1 MERGRLRVGD
11 LILLKQFKGNEG
23 WLSADGIIDI
33 DCHLS
38 PIATLENSLWQVIVQ
53 SQYSAASELEHAL
66 LTLQLDHQH
75 HHSLHREGDLTSLI
89 EKDSRLLQ
97 LSRTAQN
104 EKRLNK
110 KLMKMKI
117 GKAISFG
124 DVIQLLHVKSQK
136 ILCISP
142 YMLAKHERENLRVY
156 LKEDGDTM
164 SWLELM
170 PRFKYDKE
178 GQPVANGNE
187 CLIRIHE
194 KSSDYLHVS
203 KKSFHSSSGIERN
216 EINCSLESSVWNIS
230 IYQSALNIKS
240 NYLLCGNLV
249 TFHEPETSTYLQIQ
263 PEEDCHLAKSP
274 KSCRVIMSESIHLPV
289 SSSSSSSLQSI
300 DSIGTQFLW
309 QIESIDMLSG
319 GILQNCVGK
328 YVLKNLNHNLYL
340 KLDASHGISAVRDRQ
355 DCTHFEMLV
364 PYQMSYGEVI
374 LDGTLTQLT
383 AHGKTIGFCKNS
395 SGVFELGSCYLSDR
409 MTLSFQLSSKLH
421 QRLSSQIYVGREAS
435 SILKQF
441 YFHFQSVH
449 KLLTT
454 RHSINTFSIN
464 LITDESLLN
473 LFTEIESN
481 IKEIIVC
488 LDYLKSYLQYLD
500 LNYSSLDEE
509 LTNGTVTE
517 TEGSLPQGN
526 PNTASS
532 SNLKSV
538 LGNQKE
544 RMITIRQV
552 MMREQGVLDI
562 LLAII
567 DLLETQE
574 EDIHLSPVGLLRHSY
589 SSPSSSPNRQ
599 MIPDTIVKKKSSKSM
614 PQFRTRTSVGDE
626 VASID
631 KDLSRLCLHVLY
643 LAINRNQGNQMYVA
657 DRFTVLL
664 NQVKTQE
671 YAVTCVREMLRDNR
685 QMLQTKVLSSALLL
699 PHPPSPLGLISPLR
713 LQSERLLNSLSCF
726 ERVQ

>member
-1 MERGRLRVGD
+1 MYIVTAEETEMERGRLRVGD
-11 LILLKQFKGNEG
+11 LILLKQVKGSEG

-33 DCHLS
+33 ECHSS
-38 PIATLENSLWQVIVQ
+38 PVATLENSLWQVIVQ
-53 SQYSAASELEHAL
+53 RQYSAASELEQAL
-66 LTLQLDHQH
+66 LTLQIDHQH
-75 HHSLHREGDLTSLI
+75 NHHHHNNHDAAHSSNPSSPVEGDLTAFI
-89 EKDSRLLQ
+89 EKDPRLLQ

-110 KLMKMKI
+110 KLMQMKI

-136 ILCISP
+136 VLSISP

-170 PRFKYDKE
+170 PKFKYDKE

-187 CLIRIHE
+187 CIIRIHE

-203 KKSFHSSSGIERN
+203 KKSFRSSGGERN
-216 EINCSLESSVWNIS
+216 EINCSLESSVWSIS

-240 NYLLCGNLV
+240 NSLLCGNLV

-263 PEEDCHLAKSP
+263 PEEDSQLSNSP
-274 KSCRVIMSESIHLPV
+274 NSCRVTMSESIHLPL
-289 SSSSSSSLQSI
+289 SSLSSSLSSAQSI
-300 DSIGTQFLW
+300 ENIGTQFLW
-309 QIESIDMLSG
+309 QIESIEILTG
-319 GILQNCVGK
+319 GILKNSVGK
-328 YVLKNLNHNLYL
+328 YVLKNINHNLYL
-340 KLDASHGISAVRDRQ
+340 KFDSSRGISAVKNRQ
-355 DCTHFEMLV
+355 DCTHFEMVV
-364 PYQMSYGEVI
+364 PYQMSYGEAI
-374 LDGTLTQLT
+374 LDGTLTQIT
-383 AHGKTIGFCKNS
+383 AHEKTIGFCKNS
-395 SGVFELGSCYLSDR
+395 SGLFELGSCYLSDR
-409 MTLSFQLSSKLH
+409 MTLSFQLSAKLH
-421 QRLSSQIYVGREAS
+421 QHLSSQIYVGREATD
-435 SILKQF
+435 ILKRF
-441 YFHFQSVH
+441 YFHFLYVH

-473 LFTEIESN
+473 LFSEIESN

-488 LDYLKSYLQYLD
+488 LDFLKSYLQYLD
-500 LNYSSLDEE
+500 INYSSLDEE
-509 LTNGTVTE
+509 
-517 TEGSLPQGN
+517 
-526 PNTASS
+526 TAAQENIESENKSS
-532 SNLKSV
+532 SNNLKSV

-552 MMREQGVLDI
+552 MIREQGVLDI

-567 DLLETQE
+567 DLLESRE
-574 EDIHLSPVGLLRHSY
+574 EDIQLSPIGLLRHSY
-589 SSPSSSPNRQ
+589 SSTGSPNRQ
-599 MIPDTIVKKKSSKSM
+599 TPDMLVKKKSSKSI
-614 PQFRTRTSVGDE
+614 PQFRTRPSVGDE

-643 LAINRNQGNQMYVA
+643 LAINKNHGNQMYIA

-664 NQVKTQE
+664 NQVKAQE

-685 QMLQTKVLSSALLL
+685 QMLQTKVSRCLILSVS
-699 PHPPSPLGLISPLR
+699 HS
-713 LQSERLLNSLSCF
+713 N
-726 ERVQ
+726 

>member
-1 MERGRLRVGD
+1 
-11 LILLKQFKGNEG
+11 
-23 WLSADGIIDI
+23 
-33 DCHLS
+33 
-38 PIATLENSLWQVIVQ
+38 
-53 SQYSAASELEHAL
+53 
-66 LTLQLDHQH
+66 
-75 HHSLHREGDLTSLI
+75 
-89 EKDSRLLQ
+89 
-97 LSRTAQN
+97 
-104 EKRLNK
+104 
-110 KLMKMKI
+110 MKI

-142 YMLAKHERENLRVY
+142 SMLAKHERENLRVY

-194 KSSDYLHVS
+194 KSSDYLHVA
-203 KKSFHSSSGIERN
+203 KKSFQSSAGEERN
-216 EINCSLESSVWNIS
+216 EINCSLESSVWSIS
-230 IYQSALNIKS
+230 IYQSAQNIKS
-240 NYLLCGNLV
+240 NSLLCGNLV

-263 PEEDCHLAKSP
+263 PEEDSQLTNSP
-274 KSCRVIMSESIHLPV
+274 KSCRVTMSESIHLSL
-289 SSSSSSSLQSI
+289 SSSSVSTSSSSTSVQSI
-300 DSIGTQFLW
+300 ESIGTQFLW
-309 QIESIDMLSG
+309 QIESVEMLTG
-319 GILQNCVGK
+319 GVLQNSVGK
-328 YVLKNLNHNLYL
+328 YVLKNINHNLYL
-340 KLDASHGISAVRDRQ
+340 KLDSSRGVSAVRDRR
-355 DCTHFEMLV
+355 DCTHFDMVV
-364 PYQMSYGEVI
+364 PYQMSYGEAI
-374 LDGTLTQLT
+374 MDGTLTQIT

-421 QRLSSQIYVGREAS
+421 QRLSSQIYVGREATA
-435 SILKQF
+435 ILKQF
-441 YFHFQSVH
+441 YFHFLTVH

-464 LITDESLLN
+464 LITDEALLK
-473 LFTEIESN
+473 LFSEIESN

-488 LDYLKSYLQYLD
+488 LDFLKSYLQYLD
-500 LNYSSLDEE
+500 FNYSSLDEE
-509 LTNGTVTE
+509 MVA
-517 TEGSLPQGN
+517 QGGAGN
-526 PNTASS
+526 KSGGSS
-532 SNLKSV
+532 SSLKSV

-544 RMITIRQV
+544 KMITIRQV

-567 DLLETQE
+567 DLLENQE

-589 SSPSSSPNRQ
+589 SSTGSPNRQ
-599 MIPDTIVKKKSSKSM
+599 APDMIVKKKSSKSM

-643 LAINRNQGNQMYVA
+643 LAINRNHGNQMYVA

-664 NQVKTQE
+664 NQVKAQE

-685 QMLQTKVLSSALLL
+685 QMLQTKVPPLL
-699 PHPPSPLGLISPLR
+699 PLLQTSLR
-713 LQSERLLNSLSCF
+713 SDYRP
-726 ERVQ
+726 